1 MTICSASC
9 QAACA
14 MEAQGRKLLWMCF
27 PAGQKAQQ
35 GRAGG
40 ATLGDGVGIGQGTA
54 ARGVWGAG

>member
-1 MTICSASC
+1 
-9 QAACA
+9 